1 MKASLKII
9 PSGQITKTGSI
20 NLRVR
25 SRLMEVIEDQP
36 KRESCDTK
44 FTSMILK
51 EDIEHLTDNLFDLK

>member
-1 MKASLKII
+1 
-9 PSGQITKTGSI
+9 
-20 NLRVR
+20 
-25 SRLMEVIEDQP
+25 MEVIEDQP